1 MDALPVAALRRI
13 PVALIDTP
21 AERLARVRPERVET
35 IRASAAETGLLQPIV
50 VMAAGE
56 RFRLIAGAQRL
67 AAMRAAGEAEIEA
80 RVYEDGSLDADGL
93 TLAEIVENLIRR
105 ELSALERAEHLATLS
120 EVLERRHP
128 QAGRGGDRRSDK
140 FKKAASDQSAIFAV
154 RSEVAE
160 KTGLSDRSLRDALA
174 IVRGLTADSK
184 ARLRGT
190 AAEDNGAWLKALAA
204 AEPELQAKALDLLLS
219 TPPQAGSVPDA
230 LILAAGGVIP
240 SFNDRLLKST
250 FTNFAK
256 LPKASQRAFLNA
268 HETLIREHAKQRGW
282 F

>member
-50 VMAAGE
+50 VIESGA

-67 AAMRAAGEAEIEA
+67 RAMIQDARAEIEA
-80 RVYEDGSLDADGL
+80 RVYAEGSLDADGL

-105 ELSALERAEHLATLS
+105 ELTALERAEHLASLTA
-120 EVLERRHP
+120 VLERRNP

-140 FKKAASDQSAIFAV
+140 FRKAVSDQSAIFAL

-160 KTGLSDRSLRDALA
+160 KVGLSERSIKDALA

-190 AAEDNGAWLKALAA
+190 AAEDNAAWLKALAA
-204 AEPELQAKALDLLLS
+204 AEPALQAQALELLLS
-219 TPPQAGSVPDA
+219 TPPQATTIPDA
-230 LILAAGGVIP
+230 LILAAGGVLP

-256 LPKASQRAFLNA
+256 LPKAGQRAFLNA
-268 HETLIREHAKQRGW
+268 HETLIRAHAKEKGW